1 MLLELLQGIF
11 IGVSLV
17 LPGMSG
23 GTALIILGFYHRFLE
38 DISKFNIKKYF
49 LVAVGIVIGVFACAL
64 TVTRLLNSY
73 PNQIVTFLMG
83 MLLASIILVLNPL
96 KGNRLNVFHLLFA
109 FVGFALAWMIVGEP
123 LVQMQETADHNL
135 YFLFGCGIVT
145 AATMLLPGVSGSSLL
160 ILLNLYDE
168 LLQAL
173 VNLEIWPKL
182 VVFALGLA
190 AGLVVF
196 ARIISMLYKKFKA
209 PVSLFLAGLLL
220 GSTKAL
226 FPEKYDLHLLIPLLA
241 GFLLVHLLSRDK
253 SQPE

>member
-182 VVFALGLA
+182 VVFAWGWQRI
-190 AGLVVF
+190 GRICKNHQHVVQ
-196 ARIISMLYKKFKA
+196 KFKA